1 MIYAIIQTPPG
12 STLER
17 TNNIALQLQK
27 VAEKVEGVQS
37 VSSLAGFEILTEGT
51 GANSGTCMINLK
63 DWKDRKLSAQEIIKE
78 LEEKSKD
85 ITGADIEFFQPPS
98 IPGYGA
104 AGGFEMRLLDK
115 AGSGD
120 FHMMEKVS
128 KDFVKELKKRPEI
141 GEAFT
146 FYSASFPQYSLNVD
160 NDIAQQ
166 KGVTLDLSLIHI

>member
-1 MIYAIIQTPPG
+1 
-12 STLER
+12 
-17 TNNIALQLQK
+17 
-27 VAEKVEGVQS
+27 
-37 VSSLAGFEILTEGT
+37 
-51 GANSGTCMINLK
+51 
-63 DWKDRKLSAQEIIKE
+63 
-78 LEEKSKD
+78 
-85 ITGADIEFFQPPS
+85 
-98 IPGYGA
+98 
-104 AGGFEMRLLDK
+104 MRLLDK